1 MQNRR
6 VDVAAMS
13 NRLVQHDPDARR
25 RVPCAS
31 CGHWVDFE
39 FTSGAHLAIS
49 AELLKLTADN
59 ENGLAGQSKVLS
71 MPVSLYNGK
80 RLPVSEVIAR
90 CKAAVAT
97 NPESIPDWLLLGFCY
112 HHALSRP
119 RHGLG

>member
-1 MQNRR
+1 MLA
-6 VDVAAMS
+6 DEF
-13 NRLVQHDPDARR
+13 
-25 RVPCAS
+25 PCAS

-59 ENGLAGQSKVLS
+59 ETGLAGQSKVLS

-97 NPESIPDWLLLGFCY
+97 NPESIADWLLLGFCY

-119 RHGLG
+119 RQGLG